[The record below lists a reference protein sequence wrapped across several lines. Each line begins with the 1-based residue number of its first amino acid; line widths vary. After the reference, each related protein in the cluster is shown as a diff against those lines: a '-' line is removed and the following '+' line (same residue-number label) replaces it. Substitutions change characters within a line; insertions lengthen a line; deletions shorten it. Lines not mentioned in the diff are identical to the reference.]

1 MKEDTRNFI
10 LFAVLAAIIL
20 LGGNFLSARYFPHV
34 ANPPATKLVDGKS
47 QVVPPPSG
55 SPAATTPAQVRDLEI
70 VRRETPR
77 VAIQTADLQGSI
89 NLKGA
94 RIDDLTLTKY
104 KQTIDKNSPPIR
116 LLSPRG
122 TKDAYF
128 AGFGWNGDGVTV
140 PNGVP

>member
-1 MKEDTRNFI
+1 
-10 LFAVLAAIIL
+10 
-20 LGGNFLSARYFPHV
+20 
-34 ANPPATKLVDGKS
+34 DGKS

-128 AGFGWNGDGVTV
+128 AGFG
-140 PNGVP
+140 